1 MIDLNKCKKLI
12 EQALEYANGTHTTD
26 DIFRGIE
33 KRQYQLWDAEKSCLI
48 TEILEYPQKK
58 VCHVFLGA
66 GDLEEMHQRIS
77 TVVVSVHAR
86 QCLSCCTTLCQHG

>member
-12 EQALEYANGTHTTD
+12 DQALEYANGTHTTD

-33 KRQYQLWDAEKSCLI
+33 KKQFQLWDAEKSCLI

-58 VCHVFLGA
+58 VWYYLICHQLLHFL
-66 GDLEEMHQRIS
+66 LHSEYF
-77 TVVVSVHAR
+77 
-86 QCLSCCTTLCQHG
+86 